1 LDGTVGA
8 FPIGIA
14 EAERAMTSPG
24 WNALRVPFTK
34 LNEILKT
41 ESRARA
47 ERARRRVDQSALK
60 FVVKN

>member
-24 WNALRVPFTK
+24 WNALRVLFTK

-41 ESRARA
+41 ESRGRA
-47 ERARRRVDQSALK
+47 GTRAPSRGSICIKIRG
-60 FVVKN
+60 